1 MFNRDM
7 DPTKFFDV
15 LLPCFLD
22 ILSNGKVSF
31 ASLSGENVSS
41 PAPSPPPLR

>member
-31 ASLSGENVSS
+31 ASLSGENVSCLSRS
-41 PAPSPPPLR
+41 PRPLR